1 MNRGIEILLER
12 MKSNPEEFVPDYDG
26 GSTKWNSLISR
37 YHGFLTKEEL
47 EAFSN
52 TQKIIVTEAMRE
64 RLTQE
69 VMKEILDPKPD
80 EGQERMRIGIGS
92 TGIGVGTT
100 LGAWGAGT
108 ATATFTKPS
117 LTIGD
122 TTISEY
128 ELKQMLATHNGTNK

>member
-12 MKSNPEEFVPDYDG
+12 MDSNPEEFVPDYDG
-26 GSTKWNSLISR
+26 GSTKWNALISR
-37 YHGFLTKEEL
+37 YHNFLTKEEL

-52 TQKIIVTEAMRE
+52 TQKIIVTQAMRE

-80 EGQERMRIGIGS
+80 EGQERMRIGIGG
-92 TGIGVGTT
+92 TGIGVT

-108 ATATFTKPS
+108 STATFTRPS

-122 TTISEY
+122 TTISED